1 MNATCTAS
9 VSLSRRSVT
18 ASAATNTTI
27 GGTECNT
34 TPAAVPAAHDDQVF
48 ITYVAASV
56 SHFAARTHTPVWTW
70 YPAVT
75 GPARRSATTTTH
87 TPASSNQAVTP
98 GTEPHTAPAAP

>member
-18 ASAATNTTI
+18 ASAATNTTS

-34 TPAAVPAAHDDQVF
+34 TPAGDPAAHDDHVF

-56 SHFAARTHTPVWTW
+56 SHLAARTHPPVWTW
-70 YPAVT
+70 YRAVT
-75 GPARRSATTTTH
+75 CSARNT
-87 TPASSNQAVTP
+87 ASSTRHTVGSSSHAVSH
-98 GTEPHTAPAAP
+98 GSEP